1 MTIVVVPYHQDQRLD
16 DDLLPLP
23 VTGEFLVLDAGELP
37 GGDVWARLTALHDAA
52 ADQIAA
58 AVRTGEPTTVLSGD
72 CLVAT
77 AVLAGAQRAGI
88 EPGVVWFD
96 AHGDVHTLAT
106 TTSGY
111 LGGLSLRLLLGAHRE
126 LLAAPLGVR
135 PVPEDRAV
143 LVGARDLDPP
153 EAGYL
158 RESAVRVRGVAE
170 LDPAEL
176 PAGPLILHVDVDVVD
191 AAELPGLLFPAAGGP
206 PASDVVRAVH
216 RVLGTGRV
224 TVLDI
229 ACPWHPAAGEHDRQA
244 RIDLLRALIDGQAEA
259 LKNR

>member
-16 DDLLPLP
+16 DDLLPLSP
-23 VTGEFLVLDAGELP
+23 AGDFLVLDPILP
-37 GGDVWARLTALHDAA
+37 TGDIWARLVALHDAA

-58 AVRTGEPTTVLSGD
+58 AVRIGEPATVLSGD
-72 CLVAT
+72 CLVAM
-77 AVLAGAQRAGI
+77 AVLAGAQRAGVD
-88 EPGVVWFD
+88 PAVVWLD
-96 AHGDVHTLAT
+96 AHGDVHTLQT
-106 TTSGY
+106 STSGY
-111 LGGLSLRLLLGAHRE
+111 LGGVSLRLLLGAHPE
-126 LLAAPLGVR
+126 LLAGPLGVR
-135 PVPEDRAV
+135 PVAEDRAV
-143 LVGARDLDPP
+143 LAGARDLDPP
-153 EAGYL
+153 EVDYL
-158 RESAVRVRGVAE
+158 RESAVRLRGIAE

-176 PAGPLILHVDVDVVD
+176 PDGPLILHVDLDVVD

-224 TVLDI
+224 AVLDI

>member
-1 MTIVVVPYHQDQRLD
+1 VTIIVVPYHQDQRLED
-16 DDLLPLP
+16 DVVPLP
-23 VTGEFLVLDAGELP
+23 VTGEFLVLAPDLP
-37 GGDVWARLTALHDAA
+37 DGDLWVRIAALHDAA

-72 CLVAT
+72 CLVAMG
-77 AVLAGAQRAGI
+77 VLAGAQRAGV

-96 AHGDVHTLAT
+96 AHGDVHTVQT
-106 TTSGY
+106 STSGY
-111 LGGLSLRLLLGAHRE
+111 LGGLSLRLLLGAHPE
-126 LLAAPLGVR
+126 LLAGPLRLR
-135 PVPEDRAV
+135 PVPEDRVV
-143 LVGARDLDPP
+143 LTGARDLDPP
-153 EAGYL
+153 EADYL
-158 RESAVRVRGVAE
+158 RGSAVRLHAVAG

-176 PAGPLILHVDVDVVD
+176 PDGPLILHLDLDVVD

-229 ACPWHPAAGEHDRQA
+229 ACPWHPAGNHRDQQA
-244 RIDLLRALIDGQAEA
+244 RVDLLRALIDGQPAS

>member
-1 MTIVVVPYHQDQRLD
+1 MVPYHQDQRLD

-23 VTGEFLVLDAGELP
+23 PTGEFLVLDPILP
-37 GGDVWARLTALHDAA
+37 TGDIWARLVALHDAA

-77 AVLAGAQRAGI
+77 AVLAGAQRAGVD
-88 EPGVVWFD
+88 PAVVWLD
-96 AHGDVHTLAT
+96 AHGDVHTLDSS
-106 TTSGY
+106 TSGY
-111 LGGLSLRLLLGAHRE
+111 LGGMSLRLLLGAHPE
-126 LLAAPLGVR
+126 LLSGPLGVR
-135 PVPEDRAV
+135 PVAEDRAV
-143 LVGARDLDPP
+143 LAGARDLDPP
-153 EAGYL
+153 EADYL
-158 RESAVRVRGVAE
+158 RDSAVRLRGIAD

-176 PAGPLILHVDVDVVD
+176 PDGPLILHVDLDVVD
-191 AAELPGLLFPAAGGP
+191 AAELPGLLFPVAGGP

-229 ACPWHPAAGEHDRQA
+229 ACPWHPAANQRDQQA
-244 RIDLLRALIDGQAEA
+244 RTDLLRAVIEGQAEA
-259 LKNR
+259 KNR